1 MKIET
6 KKYRG
11 VYQCRICKQK
21 VYTAWVDGN
30 VKSGFG
36 IFESSPLYKEHVCS
50 EPNADESGIILH
62 GLCDLVGVEESQGG
76 PRLWEST

>member
-36 IFESSPLYKEHVCS
+36 IFESSPLYIGHICS
-50 EPNADESGIILH
+50 EANAEEAGTILH
-62 GLCDLVGVEESQGG
+62 GLCDLVGAEES
-76 PRLWEST
+76 